1 MPYIIMTDSH
11 TDLPYT
17 LVDKWDLPLALM
29 PYSLDG
35 EEHFADM
42 GRNRDYVNLFK
53 ALASGVKAT
62 TSQLPVQSYLDYLE
76 PHLKNGSDV
85 LFIAFSSQL
94 SKTIDNLR
102 AAASELMERYPG
114 RRIEVFDTLSMSM
127 AHGLLVKHAVEMRAE
142 GASMDDVLAWL
153 NANFMCAHGAFV
165 VDDLG
170 YLKRGGRVSSSAAFF
185 GTILDIKPFLVISR
199 EGKIVPCDKVKG
211 RRRGLKRLVEY
222 VKENIADP
230 ENATVAIM
238 HSESTDDA
246 DLLEDML
253 RSAVPVKEVMKL
265 PVGAV
270 IGVHVGPGLI
280 AVCFLGKPRT
290 V

>member
-42 GRNRDYVNLFK
+42 GRNKDYVNLFK

-114 RRIEVFDTLSMSM
+114 RRIEVFDTLAMSM

-165 VDDLG
+165 
-170 YLKRGGRVSSSAAFF
+170 
-185 GTILDIKPFLVISR
+185 
-199 EGKIVPCDKVKG
+199 
-211 RRRGLKRLVEY
+211 
-222 VKENIADP
+222 
-230 ENATVAIM
+230 
-238 HSESTDDA
+238 
-246 DLLEDML
+246 
-253 RSAVPVKEVMKL
+253 
-265 PVGAV
+265 
-270 IGVHVGPGLI
+270 
-280 AVCFLGKPRT
+280 
-290 V
+290 

>member
-114 RRIEVFDTLSMSM
+114 RRI
-127 AHGLLVKHAVEMRAE
+127 
-142 GASMDDVLAWL
+142 
-153 NANFMCAHGAFV
+153 
-165 VDDLG
+165 
-170 YLKRGGRVSSSAAFF
+170 
-185 GTILDIKPFLVISR
+185 
-199 EGKIVPCDKVKG
+199 
-211 RRRGLKRLVEY
+211 
-222 VKENIADP
+222 
-230 ENATVAIM
+230 
-238 HSESTDDA
+238 
-246 DLLEDML
+246 
-253 RSAVPVKEVMKL
+253 
-265 PVGAV
+265 
-270 IGVHVGPGLI
+270 
-280 AVCFLGKPRT
+280 
-290 V
+290 

>member
-102 AAASELMERYPG
+102 AAASELM
-114 RRIEVFDTLSMSM
+114 
-127 AHGLLVKHAVEMRAE
+127 
-142 GASMDDVLAWL
+142 
-153 NANFMCAHGAFV
+153 
-165 VDDLG
+165 
-170 YLKRGGRVSSSAAFF
+170 
-185 GTILDIKPFLVISR
+185 
-199 EGKIVPCDKVKG
+199 
-211 RRRGLKRLVEY
+211 
-222 VKENIADP
+222 
-230 ENATVAIM
+230 
-238 HSESTDDA
+238 
-246 DLLEDML
+246 
-253 RSAVPVKEVMKL
+253 
-265 PVGAV
+265 
-270 IGVHVGPGLI
+270 
-280 AVCFLGKPRT
+280 
-290 V
+290 